1 MKKITVIVS
10 LIIHGG
16 VAVALLTASQHRASG
31 KSFFVQLAE
40 AKKKEVKEKAKVAPP
55 KPKVAKVEHPVEKHL
70 AAPKLAPVH
79 EAPPPVAR
87 AITAPIA
94 MDVAM
99 SNEDI
104 GDAVAIPVVARAAQA
119 AVPTRVASVDAE
131 PRRRRMHELGP
142 GGPVAEEHCSEE
154 PSKPEPVY
162 KTENRIHRGGAR
174 GRHRGQVEAAGGGGC
189 GRRGGVGRGSV
200 RRFSRARRCGHRR
213 GQALAFQTCHGMRQ
227 AGGRRHLRSGP
238 ALRAGGL
245 IAPVPRRAHGAL
257 AREPGC
263 PHAESAGSPIR

>member
-1 MKKITVIVS
+1 VKKITVIVS

-131 PRRRRMHELGP
+131 PRRRRLHELGP

-162 KTENRIHRGGAR
+162 KTEIEYTAAARAEGIEGKLKLRVVVGADGGVAS
-174 GRHRGQVEAAGGGGC
+174 VEVLSGVSPELDAAAIAAVKHWRFKPAMACGKPVAGGTY
-189 GRRGGVGRGSV
+189 VLA
-200 RRFSRARRCGHRR
+200 RRFELGD
-213 GQALAFQTCHGMRQ
+213 
-227 AGGRRHLRSGP
+227 
-238 ALRAGGL
+238 
-245 IAPVPRRAHGAL
+245 
-257 AREPGC
+257 
-263 PHAESAGSPIR
+263 